1 LAITGNAC
9 SIRTDILSKDD
20 IRVVAASIFDFPEKI
35 TACHPAL
42 PVEIACFAF
51 MPIIGNP
58 DIFDQHPKSSRQLPE
73 LLENPGKLSGIFH
86 SVD

>member
-1 LAITGNAC
+1 MTSGLLQRPFLTF
-9 SIRTDILSKDD
+9 LK
-20 IRVVAASIFDFPEKI
+20 KI
-35 TACHPAL
+35 TACHLAL

-58 DIFDQHPKSSRQLPE
+58 DIFDQHPKLSRQLPE
-73 LLENPGKLSGIFH
+73 LLENHGKLSGIFH